1 MIHYLYKLLNIRNIR
16 CYGFVKLF
24 VLSLLFHACTFRQKA
39 DLLLTNVQLIG
50 PEGAIEGDCIV
61 ISGDSISAT
70 GYFSDIKKHWKAA
83 RIIDCQGTTVLPG
96 LIDAHAHFYGLAVNM
111 TSADLRGAS
120 SPEEVVGRLKKFY
133 AENPGQWLTGRGWDQ
148 NLWPDGQMPLPD
160 YLDTAF
166 PDIPVYLTRIDGH
179 ALWINQAA
187 ARLHGITGAEQ
198 VAGGKLEKRDGRF
211 TGVLVDEAMKL
222 APVPKPSMDQLLPYL
237 QKAEQQLFEAGVTSL
252 TDAGL
257 PWDVIEGFRNFY
269 RRGLLRIGLHALAA
283 DDDKTFE
290 NLLTHGPISEGEF
303 SVRGMKFYS
312 DGALGSY
319 GACLLKPYTDR
330 PDQYGLLLRDPGYF
344 IARFDKLRSYG
355 LQVATHAIGDSANRL
370 ILRIYD
376 QLLKGYEDQDLR
388 WRVEH
393 CQVVDPEDLNYFK
406 NPNIIPSIQP
416 THATSDMMW
425 APRRLGDRIK
435 TAYAYRSLLEA
446 SGMVALGTDFPVE
459 NISPVYTFYAA
470 TYRKNPQREPAE
482 GFLTDQAI
490 SRQQAIKGM
499 THWAAYAMFQ
509 ENKKGDLKT
518 GYKADLTVI
527 NKNWL
532 TCPPDEI
539 LDSKVILTIKNGK
552 IVHTSDWIY

>member
-1 MIHYLYKLLNIRNIR
+1 MTNQYNKPLTIRNIL
-16 CYGFVKLF
+16 YFGFVKLF
-24 VLSLLFHACTFRQKA
+24 VFALLFNACSSRQNA
-39 DLLLTNVQLIG
+39 DILLTNVQLIG
-50 PEGAIEGDCIV
+50 ADGAIEGDCIA
-61 ISGDSISAT
+61 ISGDTISAT
-70 GYFSDIKKHWKAA
+70 GHFREVKKHWKAA
-83 RIIDCQGTTVLPG
+83 QIIDCQGATVLPG
-96 LIDAHAHFYGLAVNM
+96 LIDAHAHFYGLALNM
-111 TSADLRGAS
+111 TSADLRGTS
-120 SPEEVVGRLKKFY
+120 SPEEVVERLKKFY

-148 NLWPDGQMPLPD
+148 NLWPDGQMPLPA

-166 PDIPVYLTRIDGH
+166 PNIPVYLTRIDGH

-187 ARLHGITGAEQ
+187 ARLHGITGNEQ
-198 VAGGKLEKRDGRF
+198 VTGGKLEKRDGRF

-257 PWDVIEGFRNFY
+257 PWEVIDGFRQFY
-269 RRGLLRIGLHALAA
+269 RRGLLRIGLNALAA

-290 NLLTHGPISEGEF
+290 NLLTYGPISEGEY
-303 SVRGMKFYS
+303 SVTGMKFYS

-330 PDQYGLLLRDPGYF
+330 PDQYGLLLRDPEYF
-344 IARFDKLRSYG
+344 LTRFDKLRSYG

-370 ILRIYD
+370 ILKIYD

-393 CQVVDPEDLNYFK
+393 CQVVHPEDLAYFK

-425 APRRLGDRIK
+425 APRRLGERLK
-435 TAYAYRSLLEA
+435 TAYAYRSLLET

-459 NISPVYTFYAA
+459 NISPVFTFYSA
-470 TYRKNPQREPAE
+470 TFRKNPQREPAE
-482 GFLTDQAI
+482 GFLIDQAI
-490 SRQQAIKGM
+490 SRQHAIKGM
-499 THWAAYAMFQ
+499 TYWAAYSMFQ
-509 ENKKGDLKT
+509 EHKKGDLKI
-518 GYKADLTVI
+518 GLKADLTVL

-532 TCPPDEI
+532 TCKADEI
-539 LDSKVILTIKNGK
+539 LDSKVIMTIKNGK
-552 IVHTSDWIY
+552 IVHKSK